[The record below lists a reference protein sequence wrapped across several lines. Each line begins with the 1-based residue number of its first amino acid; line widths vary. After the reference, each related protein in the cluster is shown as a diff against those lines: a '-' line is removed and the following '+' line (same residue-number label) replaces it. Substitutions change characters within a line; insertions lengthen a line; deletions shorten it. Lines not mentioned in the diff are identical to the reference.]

1 MATGQW
7 IARIDDDD
15 IWTTDHLE
23 VLLNYAQEKKYEFV
37 PGQYE
42 KEEYGERKI
51 FEGVRAADYYSYKKK
66 AKGEGPMIGATSTW
80 LYRSYLK
87 FIRYNINCWRKNWN
101 RVNDADFGNRLLK
114 SGVRMGYVP
123 RVLAY
128 ILPRPGEDQVGSKVY
143 LSKPGDAEEHYR
155 FIK

>member
-37 PGQYE
+37 SGQYE

-114 SGVRMGYVP
+114 SSVRMGYVP